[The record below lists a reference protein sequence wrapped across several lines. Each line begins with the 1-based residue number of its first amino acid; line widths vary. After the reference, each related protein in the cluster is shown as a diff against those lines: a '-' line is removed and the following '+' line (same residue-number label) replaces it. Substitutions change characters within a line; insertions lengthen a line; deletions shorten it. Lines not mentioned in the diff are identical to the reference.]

1 MVLLQDLLYSFYFVI
16 FSFCYYCFLWIKEI
30 CQLALFVIQ
39 IFVTMVNDS
48 RMAEW
53 PYLFYQYQLFGKNWN
68 SKIWSMRRVF
78 LLVFTTSFYQNVN
91 VLSYFMQ
98 LQLNFWWIYQNT
110 KGSLDGVPLSISDS
124 VEHHI
129 KNISLKHSMVSFD
142 SLKLGSG
149 SSYPFQA
156 HVLFHKTQLSI
167 LKWPRLHWLHF
178 FLAILWFVHVF
189 LSSILCATLRCTTLC
204 KRKSTISRIDRK
216 LAPKNSPIVPP
227 ISPANSS

>member
-1 MVLLQDLLYSFYFVI
+1 
-16 FSFCYYCFLWIKEI
+16 
-30 CQLALFVIQ
+30 
-39 IFVTMVNDS
+39 MVNDS

-110 KGSLDGVPLSISDS
+110 KGSLGWC
-124 VEHHI
+124 
-129 KNISLKHSMVSFD
+129 SFIYFRQCWT
-142 SLKLGSG
+142 SHQEYFTKALNGFVWFSETRSG